1 MKLSFYSG
9 LAAFAIVAAVQ
20 VQSVQIKQGLQHGA
34 QIDNEYETLL
44 VQLSA
49 DTDAYKHHHE
59 HHDHHDHHHD
69 KHEHDSKERK

>member
-34 QIDNEYETLL
+34 QTDNEYETLL
-44 VQLSA
+44 V
-49 DTDAYKHHHE
+49 
-59 HHDHHDHHHD
+59 
-69 KHEHDSKERK
+69 

>member
-20 VQSVQIKQGLQHGA
+20 VRSVQIKQGLQHGA
-34 QIDNEYETLL
+34 QTDNEYETLL

-49 DTDAYKHHHE
+49 DTDAYKHHH
-59 HHDHHDHHHD
+59 DHHHD